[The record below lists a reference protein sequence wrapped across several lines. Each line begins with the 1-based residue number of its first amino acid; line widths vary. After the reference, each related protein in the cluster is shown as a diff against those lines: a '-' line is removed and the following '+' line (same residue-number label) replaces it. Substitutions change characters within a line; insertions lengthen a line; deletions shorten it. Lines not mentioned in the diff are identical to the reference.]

1 MDDSFFGALKGFL
14 QIGIFIGA
22 TGFVLAL
29 MQPLDS
35 SEFVLSMCSGM
46 FGLIMIVGVII
57 VLRVIGQRV
66 EEDDYDDAPPA

>member
-29 MQPLDS
+29 MHPTDS
-35 SEFVLSMCSGM
+35 SEFILSMCSGVI
-46 FGLIMIVGVII
+46 GLIMIVGVII
-57 VLRVIGQRV
+57 VLRMARARDNAHDR
-66 EEDDYDDAPPA
+66 DDDPFA